1 MFKYN
6 FIKLASIASL
16 LLLTISF
23 TIYRLPVKSSLES
36 GINNGLFFSETK
48 VSQSDNQ
55 DINESTSRIYFS
67 IFKFVSNLVPTG
79 SR

>member
-1 MFKYN
+1 MFKCN
-6 FIKLASIASL
+6 FIKLAAIASL
-16 LLLTISF
+16 LLLTIGF
-23 TIYRLPVKSSLES
+23 TLYRLPVKNSLKS
-36 GINNGLFFSETK
+36 GISNGLFFSETK
-48 VSQSDNQ
+48 ISQSDNQ